1 MVAHYSRH
9 FQGMGAPA
17 ERLLELSGIP
27 PEILAVPNA
36 VVPLRNAF
44 RFGEYACSSLQ
55 SEHLGLYVGEAS
67 SLEDLGSYGHTLGQA
82 NTIGDYLQTGIDHYN
97 TLNIGERLW
106 MSSHPAEL
114 RLNCASLCN
123 QGLGAY
129 QSQLCILVLTVATV
143 RKATGSNWCPC
154 EVGLAYKSREPF
166 PSVDTFAHSRI
177 VQGGDHS
184 YITIPRELLKMPLPQ
199 STGSSACISEQPSS
213 PLPTDFIGLVM
224 AQLDAFSAGNRDL
237 HIDSIAESLDMS
249 RRTLQRSIDRE
260 ARLTYK
266 ELLTRYRMERAA
278 QRLAIEENSV
288 TEIALELGYTDT
300 ANFSRAFRRH
310 TGLSPSAFR
319 AGIARH

>member
-1 MVAHYSRH
+1 M
-9 FQGMGAPA
+9 
-17 ERLLELSGIP
+17 
-27 PEILAVPNA
+27 
-36 VVPLRNAF
+36 
-44 RFGEYACSSLQ
+44 
-55 SEHLGLYVGEAS
+55 
-67 SLEDLGSYGHTLGQA
+67 
-82 NTIGDYLQTGIDHYN
+82 
-97 TLNIGERLW
+97 
-106 MSSHPAEL
+106 
-114 RLNCASLCN
+114 
-123 QGLGAY
+123 
-129 QSQLCILVLTVATV
+129 ATV
-143 RKATGSNWCPC
+143 RKATGSNWCPR

-266 ELLTRYRMERAA
+266 ELLTHYRMERAA